1 MAAADVRAKLNFL
14 TIESFFIMTVQMF
27 HNPKCSKSRATLAL
41 IREQG
46 VEPEIFEYLKAP
58 LSEQRLNE
66 VLKLLD
72 MRPVDLLRKKQKE
85 FVVTGLVASEATDD
99 QLIAAMIDQPILIE
113 RPIVI
118 NGDRAVIGRP
128 PENVLAIL

>member
-1 MAAADVRAKLNFL
+1 MAAADVRAKFNFP
-14 TIESFFIMTVQMF
+14 TIESFFVMTIQIF

-46 VEPEIFEYLKAP
+46 VEPEIFEYLKVS
-58 LSEQRLNE
+58 LSEERLKD
-66 VLKLLD
+66 VLKLLGV
-72 MRPVDLLRKKQKE
+72 RPAELLRKKQKE
-85 FVVTGLVASEATDD
+85 FVATGLVASEATDD